1 MLTVRI
7 ILPDP
12 EAEDVGCTVVVQI
25 RDTSLADVVHPVVA
39 QTITRF
45 PEDPN
50 GDFDVTLELPVE
62 HDSANHY
69 SVWVH
74 CDHSDDGTI
83 DTGDLITTQ
92 SFPVDLDR
100 DDSVEVILTRV

>member
-7 ILPDP
+7 VSHDP
-12 EAEDVGCTVVVQI
+12 EAADAGCTVAVQI
-25 RDTSLADVVHPVVA
+25 RDTSVADVAHPVVA

-50 GDFDVTLELPVE
+50 GSFEVMLELPVE
-62 HDSANHY
+62 HDYRHHY

-74 CDHSDDGTI
+74 CDHSGDGTI
-83 DTGDLITTQ
+83 DAGDLITTQ